1 MVDSIAESARKASA
15 GTWRKPRVRI
25 YDYNQDI
32 GSNYYQPMIKYIH
45 DKEIYGPYL
54 QKKTV
59 ELPERATLGSNK
71 YTNMRYEDK
80 SNANMDLDDFLVRAY
95 AKQIK
100 ELNSSTASTHYMMMH
115 NKKEPTFFNGNFLLG
130 SAVRANDARQHWL
143 KEVTNCR
150 RKDWQEELA
159 EAQFEQER
167 LDFIQRQNAKP
178 SAQEIEA
185 LNKEFAKDARAKM
198 FWIYRTRDMKEL
210 KQWLDAQ

>member
-1 MVDSIAESARKASA
+1 MGSIAESARKASA

-54 QKKTV
+54 QKRTV

-71 YTNMRYEDK
+71 YTNMGYEDK

-100 ELNSSTASTHYMMMH
+100 ELNSSTAMARVNMIHAAVSKKTSAHSPLDNVSTPYNPIRLLKGGPPGQDTVNHYLSELGIAKH
-115 NKKEPTFFNGNFLLG
+115 NLE
-130 SAVRANDARQHWL
+130 RQAC
-143 KEVTNCR
+143 KDR
-150 RKDWQEELA
+150 RHL
-159 EAQFEQER
+159 F
-167 LDFIQRQNAKP
+167 
-178 SAQEIEA
+178 EIEA
-185 LNKEFAKDARAKM
+185 YGKFDYHHRHFDKGSDRFQK
-198 FWIYRTRDMKEL
+198 F
-210 KQWLDAQ
+210 

>member
-100 ELNSSTASTHYMMMH
+100 ELNSSTAMARCTMTRAAVSNRQSAHSPLDNVTTQY
-115 NKKEPTFFNGNFLLG
+115 NPIRLLKGAPPGQDKVNFYAGELHITRLNREKQR
-130 SAVRANDARQHWL
+130 SANDDHIFNI
-143 KEVTNCR
+143 KCR
-150 RKDWQEELA
+150 DIYDYHHNF
-159 EAQFEQER
+159 FEGAVDR
-167 LDFIQRQNAKP
+167 NMKFFD
-178 SAQEIEA
+178 
-185 LNKEFAKDARAKM
+185 
-198 FWIYRTRDMKEL
+198 KEL
-210 KQWLDAQ
+210 IRSYTKGM